1 MQGHILVLSGPS
13 GSGKSTLC
21 NALKENFTNLFF
33 SISTTTRLPRINEKN
48 GREYFFTSKEEFLA
62 DIREN
67 KFLEWAK
74 VHNNY
79 YGTSRIPVEKAL
91 EEGKLVVFDIDV
103 QGHKN
108 IRQYYPKLT
117 KSIFITTPNDLVLK
131 SRLKQRNTDTEEI
144 IQTRIKNAYQEMLS
158 IDEFDYLIINDNI
171 EESIR
176 KILAIAHT
184 LPCTRFDAKSICA
197 KWKTIEK

>member
-1 MQGHILVLSGPS
+1 MQGHILILSGPS

-21 NALKENFTNLFF
+21 NALGENFTNIFF
-33 SISTTTRLPRINEKN
+33 SISTTTRSPRINEQN
-48 GREYFFTSKEEFLA
+48 GREYFFTSKENFLV

-74 VHNNY
+74 VHDNY

-91 EEGKLVVFDIDV
+91 NEGKLVVFDIDV

-108 IRQYYPKLT
+108 IRQHYPELT
-117 KSIFITTPNDLVLK
+117 KSIFITTPNDLILK
-131 SRLKQRNTDTEEI
+131 DRLRQRNTDNEEI

-158 IDEFDYLIINDNI
+158 INEFDYLIINDNI

-184 LPCTRFDAKSICA
+184 LSCTRFDAKSICA